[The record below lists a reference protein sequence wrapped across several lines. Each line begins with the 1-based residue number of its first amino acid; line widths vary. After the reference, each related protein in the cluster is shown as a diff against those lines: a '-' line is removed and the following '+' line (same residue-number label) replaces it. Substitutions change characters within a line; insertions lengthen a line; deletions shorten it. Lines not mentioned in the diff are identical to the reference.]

1 MNDIIDGNVA
11 LIQFFPLPAHLYKKD
26 IACIVAV
33 SYVEEQGPNLTGLIN
48 SLYSKGYTDLD
59 QLLNSTWKELYQVR
73 GLGYKRLMLLLRL
86 LERISADPKTLESYK
101 IVPRVTMHSKK
112 EMKELTLKRIIKKYK
127 ETSVEL
133 LTEATEKE
141 ARLKKIKDRLREMGM
156 IL

>member
-1 MNDIIDGNVA
+1 
-11 LIQFFPLPAHLYKKD
+11 
-26 IACIVAV
+26 
-33 SYVEEQGPNLTGLIN
+33 
-48 SLYSKGYTDLD
+48 
-59 QLLNSTWKELYQVR
+59 
-73 GLGYKRLMLLLRL
+73 MLLLRL